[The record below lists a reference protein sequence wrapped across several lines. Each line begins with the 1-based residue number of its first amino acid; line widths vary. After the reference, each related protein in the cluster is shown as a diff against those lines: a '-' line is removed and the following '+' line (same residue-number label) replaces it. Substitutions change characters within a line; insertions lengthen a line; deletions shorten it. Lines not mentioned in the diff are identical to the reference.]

1 MAGGYM
7 KRNVLFLKSM
17 LPDDTFKHGFTY
29 PLSAFS
35 SKRWKYLYSAREKN
49 MIMSTLEIATDENR
63 NG

>member
-7 KRNVLFLKSM
+7 KGNVLFLKSM
-17 LPDDTFKHGFTY
+17 FPDDMFKHGFTY

-35 SKRWKYLYSAREKN
+35 SKRWKYLYSARQNN
-49 MIMSTLEIATDENR
+49 MIVSTLEIATDENR